1 MKVCHYC
8 CENAVLGI
16 RVVQLIATKLPKLW
30 YPSGTSINASLGRRA
45 LWVVMGMPSTACGDG
60 NGGTHTVRVVMA
72 MVRHSHVAAV
82 DIVLAMAGVVIV
94 LLKPVSTHTCT
105 RHRTAVTLRLC
116 DFLNY
121 VDGCL

>member
-1 MKVCHYC
+1 MGEGLPLLLRKSRAWYSSSSVDSDKVTK
-8 CENAVLGI
+8 AVVSVGHIYKRILG
-16 RVVQLIATKLPKLW
+16 T
-30 YPSGTSINASLGRRA
+30 
-45 LWVVMGMPSTACGDG
+45 PSTAGGDG
-60 NGGTHTVRVVMA
+60 TGETHTVRVVMA